1 MLKFC
6 FFCKMLSQAGG
17 GGPFTLFAPTNS
29 AFDLVIQVCTWGRSL
44 ISNVVKVGR
53 DAMLGDVPGLR
64 KALLRHIVRLSD

>member
-1 MLKFC
+1 
-6 FFCKMLSQAGG
+6 MLSQAGG

-29 AFDLVIQVCTWGRSL
+29 AFDLVMIYIFTWAK